1 MKKLLSCRKSFCE
14 NAGDVVWDEEEL
26 KYALEDHLLADGQ
39 IAELSDGGM
48 IWYVKNG
55 DVLIIASVMDEK
67 ENEPAAFSA
76 LLLSEDAV
84 SAEIPTLAVMVC
96 GYDKTGGRMDMTLA

>member
-1 MKKLLSCRKSFCE
+1 MLIFHWNIRMNGIGASFPITSGHAACQAALIPCRIKT
-14 NAGDVVWDEEEL
+14 
-26 KYALEDHLLADGQ
+26 
-39 IAELSDGGM
+39 
-48 IWYVKNG
+48 
-55 DVLIIASVMDEK
+55 

-84 SAEIPTLAVMVC
+84 SAEIPALTVMVC